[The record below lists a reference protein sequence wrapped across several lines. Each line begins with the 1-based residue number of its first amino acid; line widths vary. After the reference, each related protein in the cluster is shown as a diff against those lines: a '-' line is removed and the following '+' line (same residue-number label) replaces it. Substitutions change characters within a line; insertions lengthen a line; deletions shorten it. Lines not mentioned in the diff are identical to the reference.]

1 MKEGTAARRND
12 ELPPLD
18 SRTLAF
24 DISRETRRT
33 VVDLIRGGEP
43 TTILGVLL
51 ANTKEGVTVE
61 AIAEHLDD
69 PVGLVNWNVE
79 KLEKDDLCV
88 RVEMEGHVKVLPL
101 AVYTDR
107 NA

>member
-1 MKEGTAARRND
+1 MEGTSSHRVD

-18 SRTLAF
+18 SQALAF

-43 TTILGVLL
+43 TTILGLLL
-51 ANTKEGVTVE
+51 ASTTHGVTVE
-61 AIAEHLDD
+61 TIAERLDYS
-69 PVGLVNWNVE
+69 VGLVNWNIE
-79 KLEKDDLCV
+79 KLEREDLCV
-88 RVEMEGHVKVLPL
+88 RVEMDESIKILPL
-101 AVYTDR
+101 AAYSER